1 MRYDCRGHGH
11 PKLKRPVS
19 RKKIRSELAA
29 LCRRAGFEGPLSL
42 EWPESLARTH
52 NRNWRRYAQVAPFTR
67 PPEFEL
73 ARQTRW
79 IPARYRRGLLAHEV
93 GHVLDPDGS
102 EDEADQAAF
111 EGLGVKIGYDRRW
124 PGKGLQVAR
133 NPEFRRRVALARRLP
148 PNWGEGWLTRGARD
162 QVRIALFAG
171 FDLQDLMPYLLEAS
185 RRSRGLVN
193 AGTVRRIMQE
203 LS

>member
-1 MRYDCRGHGH
+1 MRSCRDHDH

-19 RKKIRSELAA
+19 RKKIRAELAA
-29 LCRRAGFEGPLSL
+29 LCRRAGFQGPLSL

-52 NRNWRRYAQVAPFTR
+52 NRNHRRYAQVAPYTR

-79 IPARYRRGLLAHEV
+79 LPARHRRGLLAHEV
-93 GHVLDPDGS
+93 GHVLDPEGTEDQA
-102 EDEADQAAF
+102 DEAALEA
-111 EGLGVKIGYDRRW
+111 LGIRIGYDKRW

-133 NPEFRRRVALARRLP
+133 NPEFRRRVARARSLP
-148 PNWGEGWLTRGARD
+148 SDWGEGWLTRSARD

-171 FDLQDLMPYLLEAS
+171 FLIEDLMPRLLEAS